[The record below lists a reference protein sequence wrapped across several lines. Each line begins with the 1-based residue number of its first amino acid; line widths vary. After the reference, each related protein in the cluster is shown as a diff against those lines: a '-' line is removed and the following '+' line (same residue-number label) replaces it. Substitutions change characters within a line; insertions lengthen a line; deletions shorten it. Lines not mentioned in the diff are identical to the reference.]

1 MPATAVHNATE
12 AGAEGRRHFETEV
25 LICLAGNAG
34 ERRCRQGSEPGWV
47 RWRSWDELKA
57 YHDAAHAIAAH
68 LLGRHVWRLSIVPD
82 KSVTVQKTS
91 YVGGRCWSGHTPQA
105 PAAMP
110 KSERLETDLHEVA
123 RCCQI
128 LAIIEPPHSW
138 KAALRIARRLRGRVQ
153 AMIAANW
160 YLLIALAEE
169 LLRCRELDRA
179 QIARFLKDETRGS
192 AVASGSAAAQYPP
205 R

>member
-1 MPATAVHNATE
+1 MPATAVRNVRE

-25 LICLAGNAG
+25 LICLAGKAG
-34 ERRCRQGSEPGWV
+34 ERRCCQGSEPGWV

-57 YHDAAHAIAAH
+57 YHESAHATAAH

-82 KSVTVQKTS
+82 KSVKVQKSS
-91 YVGGRCWSGHTPQA
+91 YVGGCCWSGHTPEA
-105 PAAMP
+105 PAEMP

-128 LAIIEPPHSW
+128 LAIIEPPYNW
-138 KAALRIARRLRGRVQ
+138 KAALRIAHRLRRRVQ

-169 LLRCRELDRA
+169 LLRHRELDQV
-179 QIARFLKDETRGS
+179 QIARCLKDQTRSS
-192 AVASGSAAAQYPP
+192 AVASGSAAAL
-205 R
+205 